1 MPLFCAEIS
10 EAAVQPILIVLLH
23 QPAALAF
30 TGTAALPAA
39 ATAA

>member
-10 EAAVQPILIVLLH
+10 EAAVHPMLIVLLH
-23 QPAALAF
+23 QPAERAF
-30 TGTAALPAA
+30 TGGASLPAA